1 MRRQNAKKE
10 DGNVFFGDISEFNIV
25 YLYVLFHPQHY

>member
-10 DGNVFFGDISEFNIV
+10 GNVLFGDISAFNIMF
-25 YLYVLFHPQHY
+25 LYVLFHPQHY